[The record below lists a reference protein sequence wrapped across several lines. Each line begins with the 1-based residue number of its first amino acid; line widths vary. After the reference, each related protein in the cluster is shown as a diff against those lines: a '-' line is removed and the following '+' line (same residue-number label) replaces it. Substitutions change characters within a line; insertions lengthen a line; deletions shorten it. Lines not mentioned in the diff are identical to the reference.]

1 MAIKN
6 YKVKYGQTIFDV
18 ALQLYGDV
26 AGISDLLSQNP
37 KLNLGSELSL
47 NQTLQYDSD
56 NVVNSTI
63 VSYFNSNGIIV
74 SNGAGNVYVKET
86 DEDLRVLLFVDR
98 DMMRFDF
105 QIAGSGTIVIDWGDN
120 TELESF
126 TLKEEVQVLSHNMDS
141 VLASDKMYRKVR
153 FYGEVAL
160 NVFKA
165 SNSDIHKVFATDS
178 FGINTVDLS
187 NNPDIDHLGFFD
199 VVNSAETVH
208 IDNIKVGSL
217 QPLIHQESMR
227 DLWMTDSNLNQETLD
242 EYFIGL
248 VNNYE
253 NRPPCDVRM
262 WGNSSP
268 SGVYQRPEIL
278 FDPQTGLEAMWVLEN
293 ERGWSIQ
300 EIITPPREH
309 DIVRRFTSRDGGIL
323 VDGIAGT
330 NAHLL
335 LPTSKFESSKES
347 HLVTNINASTINEID
362 FKMMLDKNIGRN
374 FDSREGDT
382 IKDSV
387 AGRNATLLAPVSK
400 FTTSSRMTYSVS
412 DNDYEFVDI
421 RFNVIVDSYEDWR
434 YILDTGVAGSLANG
448 VQVLLSTNQRLCI
461 QFKNG
466 SSTKVIIKNLSDD
479 IGKKM
484 AFSININKNTGAYL
498 IKINDEIYKGVT
510 AIIPEKFFTTAIYL
524 GSYSAT
530 SEMSANFK
538 IWGVEIETN
547 NQFIKIPL
555 PHMGTA
561 FDINGEPSFA
571 TTKDIDQDYVKGGS
585 KWLIEKGVTY
595 ERETYRKDAISVIT
609 NLYDRIK
616 VEGGVMKIGFFGPST
631 AIPYITSYFT
641 QAIDSGDFASKGR
654 IITRVKVIKHT
665 GNIVLRLN
673 GITGS
678 YNYPFLKDSDY
689 YYYKTPITT
698 DGYPH
703 LAFLAEG
710 TTGEIWIDEIV
721 SYWETIAPNKED
733 GTPAIT
739 PTGEFSEVI
748 DGSTFLNKTP
758 FKVDFSVD
766 EIDNSDL
773 LAISYFDKSN
783 TTYWDDHV
791 RSGDD
796 FDPSNPFM
804 WGSNQLKMGYINLHA
819 NDGYNYPIWS
829 MLGEGSDPNIIGTLV
844 GAKDNVNG
852 TSFGIHV
859 TEGGRIKFS
868 HGSASIITEKSLH
881 DNLDHQIIID
891 ATDGTGMTCRIDGKV
906 IGKLTAPAGDTDSFI
921 SVGCYRDSDD
931 LKINYADALMWDMSM
946 QNNTYMLPLP
956 HLGYDVKLGIKHTIN
971 NIKEHLLQPE
981 IMGVVNGGGSE
992 YMLLHGAVA
1001 RRPNLLV
1008 GGFSEKI
1015 GVSGTYVSWFEEFN
1029 AVELQ
1034 NKRVVLSGVIKVDEE
1049 AKENGVKSRLFLYA
1063 YRSDGSLI
1071 GTSSIARFETSDT
1084 IYSAFK
1090 SEGLVP
1096 AETNTLKVVL
1106 YHNPPSG
1113 LGNVYAKEISVTEVE
1128 PEWIPNTP
1136 DKEPLLPLLSGD
1148 VESGGSDFLNQTPF
1162 SVSFNGGDSDL
1173 KEYLWDKSRADIW
1186 NNEVRLSTCYSSDDT
1201 RNWCMSELAQRFIVD
1216 NINENF
1222 KYIPWVKIDGGLIKD
1237 IFQYSTPLE
1246 GDDRQ
1251 RCNRYVHL
1259 NT

>member
-253 NRPPCDVRM
+253 SRPPCDVRM

-268 SGVYQRPEIL
+268 SGVYQRPEEL
-278 FDPQTGLEAMWVLEN
+278 FNPQTGLEAMWVLEN
-293 ERGWSIQ
+293 ERGWTIQ
-300 EIITPPREH
+300 EIVTPPREN
-309 DIVRRFTSRDGGIL
+309 DIVRRFTSRHGSKLIDDIDG
-323 VDGIAGT
+323 A

-335 LPTSKFESSKES
+335 LPTSKFESEQQS
-347 HLVTNINASTINEID
+347 HIITSVNASTINQID
-362 FKMMLDKNIGRN
+362 FKAMLKENVGRN
-374 FDSREGDT
+374 FDSRDGDI
-382 IKDSV
+382 IKESKH
-387 AGRNATLLAPVSK
+387 GRNATLHTPVSVFNGVSSKSLVPIASGVKHVKMK
-400 FTTSSRMTYSVS
+400 FVFNGTVGRRYQVLFSSGTTSNYAWIAF
-412 DNDYEFVDI
+412 YEGNSTI
-421 RFNVIVDSYEDWR
+421 RFAGNVTNIKLYKDNVLVPGNKVDP
-434 YILDTGVAGSLANG
+434 NG
-448 VQVLLSTNQRLCI
+448 VYFLEFNMDLATHNTAFIGTSKGGEA
-461 QFKNG
+461 FNG
-466 SSTKVIIKNLSDD
+466 
-479 IGKKM
+479 
-484 AFSININKNTGAYL
+484 NIW
-498 IKINDEIYKGVT
+498 D
-510 AIIPEKFFTTAIYL
+510 
-524 GSYSAT
+524 
-530 SEMSANFK
+530 
-538 IWGVEIETN
+538 VEIDSM
-547 NQFIKIPL
+547 KIPL
-555 PHMGTA
+555 PHIGVG
-561 FDINGEPSFA
+561 FDENGDPVKLTNTDVEE
-571 TTKDIDQDYVKGGS
+571 DYVKGGS
-585 KWLIEKGVTY
+585 KWLLQHGMMY
-595 ERETYRKDAISVIT
+595 DRDTYRKDAIGVIT

-616 VEGGVMKIGFFGPST
+616 IEDGLMKIGFFGPST
-631 AIPYITSYFT
+631 ATPYIYDYFK
-641 QAIDSGDFASKGR
+641 QALDSGDFVSKGR
-654 IITRVKVIKHT
+654 IITRLKVIKHT

-673 GITGS
+673 GFTGV
-678 YNYPFLKDSDY
+678 YTYPFFKDSDY
-689 YYYKTPITT
+689 YYYRTPITT

-703 LAFLAEG
+703 LAFLVGG

-721 SYWETIAPNKED
+721 SYWESEYPNKED
-733 GTPAIT
+733 GSPAIT
-739 PTGEFSEVI
+739 PTGEFSEI
-748 DGSTFLNKTP
+748 IEGSTFLNKSS
-758 FKVDFSVD
+758 FKVDFSGPVD
-766 EIDNSDL
+766 GVGGEQIGSD
-773 LAISYFDKSN
+773 YFDKSN
-783 TTYWDDHV
+783 VTYWKDQV
-791 RSGDD
+791 RSGGDYIA
-796 FDPSNPFM
+796 SNPFM
-804 WGSNQLKMGYINLHA
+804 WSSSQLKKGYIDLYA
-819 NDGYNYPIWS
+819 NEGYNYPIWS
-829 MLGEGSDPNIIGTLV
+829 MLDEGSDPNIVGTLV

-852 TSFGIHV
+852 TSFGVHV

-868 HGSASIITEKSLH
+868 HGPASVITKKSLH
-881 DNLDHQIIID
+881 DNLDHQITID
-891 ATDGTGMTCRIDGKV
+891 ATDGTGMVCRIDGKI
-906 IGKLTAPAGDTDSFI
+906 IGKLIAPTGDTDSFV

-931 LKINYADALMWDMSM
+931 LKANYADALMWDMSM

-1001 RRPNLLV
+1001 RRPNLLTD
-1008 GGFSEKI
+1008 GYPEKI
-1015 GVSGTYVSWFEEFN
+1015 GSSGYQVWGERLDATTLV
-1029 AVELQ
+1029 
-1034 NKRVVLSGVIKVDEE
+1034 NKRILVTGSIKVDAE
-1049 AKENGVKSRLFLYA
+1049 ARENGIYSRINFYYA
-1063 YRSDGSLI
+1063 REDGSYI
-1071 GTSSIARFETSDT
+1071 TEVSSIQTADISYTRM
-1084 IYSAFK
+1084 SA
-1090 SEGLVP
+1090 EHLVP
-1096 AETNTLKVVL
+1096 SDAHTVTVRVFRHPNTASPLDGK
-1106 YHNPPSG
+1106 
-1113 LGNVYAKEISVTEVE
+1113 VYAKDISLVEVE
-1128 PEWIPNTP
+1128 SEWIPNTP
-1136 DKEPLLPLLSGD
+1136 DGAPLLPLLSGD
-1148 VESGGSDFLNQTPF
+1148 IESSGSDFLNQTPF
-1162 SVSFNGGDSDL
+1162 SVSFNGEDDDL
-1173 KEYLWDKSRADIW
+1173 KEFLWDKSRADIW

>member
-141 VLASDKMYRKVR
+141 VLASDKMYRKIR

-253 NRPPCDVRM
+253 SRPPCDVRM

-268 SGVYQRPEIL
+268 SGVYQRPEEL
-278 FDPQTGLEAMWVLEN
+278 FNPQTGLEAMWVLEN
-293 ERGWSIQ
+293 ERGWTIQ
-300 EIITPPREH
+300 EIVTPPREN
-309 DIVRRFTSRDGGIL
+309 DIVRRFTSRQGSKLIDDI
-323 VDGIAGT
+323 DGT

-335 LPTSKFESSKES
+335 LPTSKFESEQQS
-347 HLVTNINASTINEID
+347 HIVTSVNASTINQID
-362 FKMMLDKNIGRN
+362 FKAMLGENVDRV
-374 FDSREGDT
+374 FDSRDRDIVKES
-382 IKDSV
+382 KY
-387 AGRNATLLAPVSK
+387 GRNATIHTPVSVFNGTTSK
-400 FTTSSRMTYSVS
+400 TLVAITSGLKHVKMRFTFMGSLGRQYQALFSSFTTTNYGWIALYEGNTTIRFAPTVTNVRLYKGGQLLSVS
-412 DNDYEFVDI
+412 TNKLESGTSYFIEFDI
-421 RFNVIVDSYEDWR
+421 DLSSHTQAFIGTTRGNEAFN
-434 YILDTGVAGSLANG
+434 G
-448 VQVLLSTNQRLCI
+448 
-461 QFKNG
+461 
-466 SSTKVIIKNLSDD
+466 
-479 IGKKM
+479 
-484 AFSININKNTGAYL
+484 NIW
-498 IKINDEIYKGVT
+498 D
-510 AIIPEKFFTTAIYL
+510 
-524 GSYSAT
+524 
-530 SEMSANFK
+530 
-538 IWGVEIETN
+538 VEIDN
-547 NQFIKIPL
+547 MKIPL
-555 PHMGTA
+555 PHLGVG
-561 FDINGEPSFA
+561 FDESGAPITLTNTDLSS
-571 TTKDIDQDYVKGGS
+571 DYIVGGS
-585 KWLIEKGVTY
+585 KWLIDNGVTY
-595 ERETYRKDAISVIT
+595 DRETYRKDALDPT
-609 NLYDRIK
+609 NIGDWRFYSEQRAKI
-616 VEGGVMKIGFFGPST
+616 EGGVLKFGFYSPDNINPFFFD
-631 AIPYITSYFT
+631 YFK
-641 QAIDSGDFASKGR
+641 QAIDSGELPSKGVVV
-654 IITRVKVIKHT
+654 TRMRVVKHT
-665 GNIVLRLN
+665 GDIVVQSN
-673 GITGS
+673 GGLPS
-678 YNYPFLKDSDY
+678 YFSPFKEDGGY
-689 YYYKTPITT
+689 MYFKTSLATT
-698 DGYPH
+698 YPH
-703 LAFLAEG
+703 MSFNIIG
-710 TTGEIWIDEIV
+710 TTGELWVDEIV
-721 SYWETIAPNKED
+721 SYWKSEYPNKED
-733 GTPAIT
+733 GTPAIA
-739 PTGEFSEVI
+739 PTGEFSEI
-748 DGSTFLNKTP
+748 IEGSTLLNKSS
-758 FKVDFSVD
+758 FKVDFSGPVD
-766 EIDNSDL
+766 GVGGSSIGSD
-773 LAISYFDKSN
+773 YFDKSN
-783 TTYWDDHV
+783 ETYWKDQV

-796 FDPSNPFM
+796 YIASNPFV
-804 WGSNQLKMGYINLHA
+804 WSSSQLKKGYIDLYA
-819 NDGYNYPIWS
+819 NEGYNYPIWS
-829 MLGEGSDPNIIGTLV
+829 MLSEGSDPNIIGTLV

-852 TSFGIHV
+852 TSFGVHV

-868 HGSASIITEKSLH
+868 HGPASVITEKSLH

-931 LKINYADALMWDMSM
+931 LKVDYVDALMWDMSM